1 MHTLTGSGGPN
12 GGATGGAT
20 GAAGGTTA
28 GGPRQGVGPHRIV
41 APLGPYAPEGGPG
54 ADGPQFHLAFS
65 EPLGRVVVLMTPP
78 AALAA
83 DPGFRVRFASE
94 AGTSARLAGP
104 AAAPVA
110 GVAPQ
115 DEEPWVAYDCAP
127 ALPLPAALAAHG
139 GPLPVPYVCQVG
151 VSLAAAVL
159 QAHAQGLV
167 YAGLTPA
174 AVLLTAAGPRLVAY
188 GAVRAAAPGDGPR
201 TAVPGLPPAWLPP
214 EQHAGGVPRPL
225 GDIYALG
232 VVLAYAA
239 TGAHSPDPGAVPEPL
254 AAVLAGCLAPDPAQR
269 PRADALLQQL
279 QQAQQALPAE
289 PGQEQ
294 VPGAV
299 AAALAAQVPALPA
312 QGPLTPPPG
321 PGAPG
326 GPGGPPL
333 PGQTPD
339 TSAGAGLGETSVS
352 PARPG
357 RRALLR
363 GLAFGAAGL
372 AVGGGGVYA
381 YRRATK
387 EDPPVYR
394 TTPAKG
400 APPKPLWQYPLQGQE
415 ARVVSLIGRIAVV
428 QTMGALTA
436 VNVRT
441 GKKAW
446 DSDVFADAPLID
458 LGRGEALVTGTLSG
472 IEVVEL
478 AGGKSKGPIEEYS
491 LNSKLA
497 LQEAVG
503 AADGILYFLATV
515 GSDLEKFAMV
525 AYDTRKGEE
534 VWNKPLPE
542 GYGDLSDTPLSDG
555 ERMKIRGRELLIPSA
570 PTSGFA
576 FTYLA
581 LDRRSGDKAWEQKF
595 EDIKD
600 YDGPGTF
607 ATDAGT
613 LVSPDNEADTL
624 RGFEMR
630 GAKKLW
636 ERPTK
641 EHFFSEL
648 TDARSRVLYG
658 TQGAA
663 VTALSVQNG
672 KPVWRTPVY
681 SGGRFD
687 VTDVVLSGTG
697 RTLFYSNDAEV
708 QAFDT
713 RDGAP
718 LWRFATV
725 SEGGSSSDDG
735 PGVSGRVLA
744 ADDGIALVLSKDAL
758 YALPVD

>member
-1 MHTLTGSGGPN
+1 MQTLTG
-12 GGATGGAT
+12 
-20 GAAGGTTA
+20 AGGTA
-28 GGPRQGVGPHRIV
+28 GGGTQQTVGPHRVV
-41 APLGPYAPEGGPG
+41 APLGPYGPEGGPD
-54 ADGPQFHLAFS
+54 ADGSRFHLAFS

-139 GPLPVPYVCQVG
+139 GPLPLPYVCQLG

-174 AVLLTAAGPRLVAY
+174 AVLLTSAGPRLVAY
-188 GAVRAAAPGDGPR
+188 GAVRAAAPGEGPR

-239 TGAHSPDPGAVPEPL
+239 TGGHSPDPGALPEPL
-254 AAVLAGCLAPDPAQR
+254 AGVVAGCLAGDPAQR

-279 QQAQQALPAE
+279 QQVQQALPAE

-294 VPGAV
+294 LPGAV
-299 AAALAAQVPALPA
+299 AAALAAQPPALPA
-312 QGPLTPPPG
+312 PGPPAPPPPG

-326 GPGGPPL
+326 SPDGPGG
-333 PGQTPD
+333 TPH
-339 TSAGAGLGETSVS
+339 TAAGADAGETSVPPPR
-352 PARPG
+352 PA

-381 YRRATK
+381 YRRATE

-415 ARVVSLIGRIAVV
+415 AAKISVIGKIAVV
-428 QTMGALTA
+428 ETMGALTA
-436 VNVRT
+436 VHVRT

-446 DSDVFADAPLID
+446 DSDVFAGGHLID
-458 LGRGEALVTGTLSG
+458 LGGGRALVPVSLGG
-472 IEVVEL
+472 NEVIDVTD
-478 AGGKSKGPIEEYS
+478 GKSKGAIEKYS
-491 LNSKLA
+491 LNSKLSY
-497 LQEAVG
+497 QEPVG
-503 AADGILYFLATV
+503 GADGVFYFLGV
-515 GSDLEKFAMV
+515 ESDQESFHAV
-525 AYDTRKGEE
+525 AYDTKKRKEL
-534 VWNKPLPE
+534 WRTPLPE
-542 GYGDLSDTPLSDG
+542 GYGDLSDNPISDG
-555 ERMKIRGRELLIPSA
+555 DHAKLRGGRVLIPSA
-570 PTSGFA
+570 PTAGFK

-581 LDRRSGDKAWEQKF
+581 LDMRGGDKVWERKYK
-595 EDIKD
+595 EIED
-600 YDGPGTF
+600 YDGPSTY
-607 ATDAGT
+607 ATPAGV
-613 LVSPDNEADTL
+613 LVSPNKESGQL
-624 RGFEMR
+624 RGYDLR
-630 GAKKLW
+630 GGERLW
-636 ERPTK
+636 EQPMK

-658 TQGAA
+658 SQGAHMAA
-663 VTALSVQNG
+663 VSVKNG
-672 KPVWRTPVY
+672 KRLWRTPVY
-681 SGGRFD
+681 AGNQYD

-697 RTLFYSNDAEV
+697 RTIFYSNDAEV
-708 QAFDT
+708 QAFNT
-713 RDGAP
+713 RDGSP

-725 SEGGSSSDDG
+725 SEAGGSTTDG
-735 PGVSGRVLA
+735 PGVSGRVLGA
-744 ADDGIALVLSKDAL
+744 GDGIALVMSKDAL

>member
-1 MHTLTGSGGPN
+1 MHTLTGA
-12 GGATGGAT
+12 GGATGGST
-20 GAAGGTTA
+20 GGTTA
-28 GGPRQGVGPHRIV
+28 GGPQQTVGPHRIV
-41 APLGPYAPEGGPG
+41 APLGPYGPEGGPD
-54 ADGPQFHLAFS
+54 ADGPRFHLAFS

-78 AALAA
+78 AALAG

-139 GPLPVPYVCQVG
+139 GPLPLPYVCQLG

-174 AVLLTAAGPRLVAY
+174 AVLLTSAGPRLVAY

-239 TGAHSPDPGAVPEPL
+239 TGDPAPDPGALPEPL
-254 AAVLAGCLAPDPAQR
+254 AGVVAGCLAGDPAQR

-279 QQAQQALPAE
+279 QQVQRALPAE

-294 VPGAV
+294 LPGAV
-299 AAALAAQVPALPA
+299 AAALTAQLPALPA

-326 GPGGPPL
+326 GPTGPGG
-333 PGQTPD
+333 PGQTPH
-339 TSAGAGLGETSVS
+339 TAAGAGAGETSVPPPR
-352 PARPG
+352 PA

-415 ARVVSLIGRIAVV
+415 AAKVSLIGKIAVV
-428 QTMGALTA
+428 ETMGALTA

-446 DSDVFADAPLID
+446 DSDVFADGGLID
-458 LGRGEALVTGTLSG
+458 LGRGQVLVIPTIGG
-472 IEVVEL
+472 MEVVDL
-478 AGGKSKGPIEEYS
+478 AGGKSKGAIEDYT
-491 LNSKLA
+491 LNSKMSF
-497 LQEAVG
+497 QEAVG
-503 AADGILYFLATV
+503 AVDGILYFLATR
-515 GSDLEKFAMV
+515 GSDLEEFSMV
-525 AYDTRKGEE
+525 AYDTRKREE

-542 GYGDLSDTPLSDG
+542 GYGDLNDNPLSDG
-555 ERMKIRGRELLIPSA
+555 ERMKVRGRELLIPSA
-570 PTSGFA
+570 PTSGFD

-581 LDRRSGDKAWEQKF
+581 LDRRSGDKAWEQKY
-595 EDIKD
+595 EGIED
-600 YDGPGTF
+600 YDGPSTF
-607 ATDAGT
+607 VTGAGM
-613 LVSPDNEADTL
+613 LVSPSNDADML
-624 RGFEMR
+624 RGFETR
-630 GAKKLW
+630 GAKKVW
-636 ERPTK
+636 EQPMK
-641 EHFFSEL
+641 EHFFAEL

-658 TQGAA
+658 TQGAQ
-663 VTALSVQNG
+663 VTAISVKNG
-672 KPVWRTPVY
+672 KRLWRTPVY

-687 VTDVVLSGTG
+687 VTDIVLSGTG
-697 RTLFYSNDAEV
+697 RTIFYSNDAEV

-713 RDGAP
+713 RDGSP

-725 SEGGSSSDDG
+725 SEAGGSSDEG

-744 ADDGIALVLSKDAL
+744 ADDGVALVMSKDAL

>member
-1 MHTLTGSGGPN
+1 MHTMTGSGGP
-12 GGATGGAT
+12 TGGAT
-20 GAAGGTTA
+20 GATGGSTA
-28 GGPRQGVGPHRIV
+28 GGPQQTVGPHRIV

-65 EPLGRVVVLMTPP
+65 GPLGRVVVLMTPP

-139 GPLPVPYVCQVG
+139 GPLPLPYVCQVG

-174 AVLLTAAGPRLVAY
+174 AVLLTSAGPRLVAY

-239 TGAHSPDPGAVPEPL
+239 TGAHSPDPGALPEPL
-254 AAVLAGCLAPDPAQR
+254 ASVVAGCLAGDPAQR

-279 QQAQQALPAE
+279 QQAQQALSAE

-299 AAALAAQVPALPA
+299 AAALTAQLPSLPA

-326 GPGGPPL
+326 GPPV
-333 PGQTPD
+333 PGQTPH
-339 TSAGAGLGETSVS
+339 TSAGAGVGETSVPPPR
-352 PARPG
+352 PA

-381 YRRATK
+381 YRRATE

-400 APPKPLWQYPLQGQE
+400 APPKPLWQYSLQGQE
-415 ARVVSLIGRIAVV
+415 ADEVSVVARTAVV
-428 QTMGALTA
+428 ETMGALTA
-436 VNVRT
+436 VNLRT

-446 DSDVFADAPLID
+446 DSDVFAEGRLVD
-458 LGRGEALVTGTLSG
+458 LGGGRALLPIQGGSLETVDVADGKSKGSVDDYALGSKLAFQAPIGVVEGIFYFLAVRGEALEDFSV
-472 IEVVEL
+472 
-478 AGGKSKGPIEEYS
+478 
-491 LNSKLA
+491 
-497 LQEAVG
+497 
-503 AADGILYFLATV
+503 
-515 GSDLEKFAMV
+515 V
-525 AYDTRKGEE
+525 AYDTAKREE
-534 VWNKPLPE
+534 VWNKPLPK
-542 GYGDLSDTPLSDG
+542 GFGALGDALGDG
-555 ERMKIRGRELLIPSA
+555 ERAKVRGRELLVPSA
-570 PTSGFA
+570 PTSGSD

-581 LDRRSGDKAWEQKF
+581 LDRRSGEKAWEKKF
-595 EDIKD
+595 AGIKD
-600 YDGPGTF
+600 YDGPSTY
-607 ATDAGT
+607 ATDAGI
-613 LVSPDNEADTL
+613 LVSPDNESDTL
-624 RGFEMR
+624 RGFDMR
-630 GAKKLW
+630 GGEKVW
-636 ERPTK
+636 ERPMK
-641 EHFFSEL
+641 EHFFAEL
-648 TDARSRVLYG
+648 PDARSRVLYG
-658 TQGAA
+658 TQGARM
-663 VTALSVQNG
+663 TALSVKNG
-672 KPVWRTPVY
+672 KPAWSTPVY

-687 VTDVVLSGTG
+687 VTNIVLSGTG
-697 RTLFYSNDAEV
+697 GTLFYSNDAEV
-708 QAFDT
+708 QAFDA
-713 RDGAP
+713 RDGKP

-725 SEGGSSSDDG
+725 SEAGSSTDGG

-744 ADDGIALVLSKDAL
+744 AGDGIALVLSKDAL

>member
-12 GGATGGAT
+12 GGATGT
-20 GAAGGTTA
+20 TVGGQ
-28 GGPRQGVGPHRIV
+28 RRVGPHRIV
-41 APLGPYAPEGGPG
+41 APLGGFAPEGGPP
-54 ADGPQFHLAFS
+54 DGPQFHLAFS

-115 DEEPWVAYDCAP
+115 EEEPWVAYDCAP

-139 GPLPVPYVCQVG
+139 GPLPVPYVCRLG

-225 GDIYALG
+225 GDIHALG

-239 TGAHSPDPGAVPEPL
+239 TGAPSPDLAGVPEPL
-254 AAVLAGCLAPDPAQR
+254 ASVLAGCLAQDPAQR
-269 PRADALLQQL
+269 PRADALLQHL

-289 PGQEQ
+289 PGQEE

-299 AAALAAQVPALPA
+299 AAALTAQLPALPA

-321 PGAPG
+321 PG
-326 GPGGPPL
+326 GPGGPPA
-333 PGQTPD
+333 PGQTPE
-339 TSAGAGLGETSVS
+339 TSAGAGAGQTAVPPS
-352 PARPG
+352 RPG

-372 AVGGGGVYA
+372 TVGGGGVYA

-387 EDPPVYR
+387 EEPPVYR

-400 APPKPLWQYPLQGQE
+400 AAPTPLWQYSLQGQE
-415 ARVVSLIGRIAVV
+415 ADGVSLIGRIAAVE
-428 QTMGALTA
+428 TMGALTA

-446 DSDVFADAPLID
+446 DSDVFADGGLID
-458 LGRGEALVTGTLSG
+458 LGRGQALVISTFSAME
-472 IEVVEL
+472 IVDL
-478 AGGKSKGPIEEYS
+478 AGGKSKGAIEDYS
-491 LNSKLA
+491 ANGKLSF
-497 LQEAVG
+497 QEAVG
-503 AADGILYFLATV
+503 AVDGIVYFLATR
-515 GSDLEKFAMV
+515 GADLEEFAMV
-525 AYDTRKGEE
+525 AYDTRKREE

-542 GYGDLSDTPLSDG
+542 GYGDLNDNPLSDG
-555 ERMKIRGRELLIPSA
+555 ERMKVRGRELFIPSA
-570 PTSGFA
+570 PTSGFD
-576 FTYLA
+576 FSYLV
-581 LDRRSGDKAWEQKF
+581 LDRRSGEKAWEQKF
-595 EDIKD
+595 EGIED
-600 YDGPGTF
+600 YDGPSSF
-607 ATDAGT
+607 ATEAGM
-613 LVSPDNEADTL
+613 LVSPKNEGDTL

-630 GAKKLW
+630 GAKKVW
-636 ERPTK
+636 EHPMK
-641 EHFFSEL
+641 EHFSGEL

-658 TQGAA
+658 TQGAE
-663 VTALSVQNG
+663 VTALSVRSG

-687 VTDVVLSGTG
+687 VTNVVLSGTG
-697 RTLFYSNDAEV
+697 GTLFYSNDAEV

-713 RDGAP
+713 RDGSP

-725 SEGGSSSDDG
+725 SEAGGATDDG
-735 PGVSGRVLA
+735 TGVSGRVLA

>member
-1 MHTLTGSGGPN
+1 MHTLTG
-12 GGATGGAT
+12 GGATGSST
-20 GAAGGTTA
+20 GGTTA
-28 GGPRQGVGPHRIV
+28 GGPQQTVGPHRVV
-41 APLGPYAPEGGPG
+41 APLGPYGPEGGPD
-54 ADGPQFHLAFS
+54 ADGPRFHLAFS

-78 AALAA
+78 AALAG

-139 GPLPVPYVCQVG
+139 GPLPLPYVCRLG

-174 AVLLTAAGPRLVAY
+174 AVLLTSAGPRLVAY
-188 GAVRAAAPGDGPR
+188 GSVRAAAPGDGPR

-239 TGAHSPDPGAVPEPL
+239 TGAHSPDPGALPEPL
-254 AAVLAGCLAPDPAQR
+254 AEAVAGCLAGDAGRR
-269 PRADALLQQL
+269 PRADALLRQL
-279 QQAQQALPAE
+279 QQVEQAQQVQPAE

-294 VPGAV
+294 LPGAV
-299 AAALAAQVPALPA
+299 AAALTAQLPALPA

-326 GPGGPPL
+326 GPGGPTG
-333 PGQTPD
+333 PGQLQHTA
-339 TSAGAGLGETSVS
+339 AGAGAGETAVS
-352 PARPG
+352 PPRPAR
-357 RRALLR
+357 RTLLR

-381 YRRATK
+381 YRRATE

-400 APPKPLWQYPLQGQE
+400 APPRPLWQYPLQGQE
-415 ARVVSLIGRIAVV
+415 AAKVSLIGKIAVV
-428 QTMGALTA
+428 ETLGALTA

-446 DSDVFADAPLID
+446 DSDVFADGNLID
-458 LGRGEALVTGTLSG
+458 LGGGLAVVPQSLAG
-472 IEVVEL
+472 IAIIDV
-478 AGGKSKGPIEEYS
+478 AGGKSKGTIEDYTA
-491 LNSKLA
+491 NSKVSY
-497 LQEAVG
+497 QEPIG
-503 AADGILYFLATV
+503 AADGVFYFMGV
-515 GSDLEKFAMV
+515 ESGKLEDFHTV
-525 AYDTRKGEE
+525 AYDTKKRKEA
-534 VWNKPLPE
+534 WRTPLPK
-542 GYGDLSDTPLSDG
+542 GFGDLSDNPISDG
-555 ERMKIRGRELLIPSA
+555 DHAKLRGGEVLIPSA
-570 PTSGFA
+570 PTSGFD

-581 LDRRSGDKAWEQKF
+581 LDMRGGDKAWEQKY
-595 EDIKD
+595 DGIKD
-600 YDGPGTF
+600 YDGPSTY
-607 ATDAGT
+607 ATGAGV
-613 LVSPDNEADTL
+613 LVSPSNDADKL
-624 RGFEMR
+624 RGFELR
-630 GAKKLW
+630 GAKNLW
-636 ERPTK
+636 EQPMK
-641 EHFFSEL
+641 EHFFAEL
-648 TDARSRVLYG
+648 TDPKSRVLYG
-658 TQGAA
+658 TQEAHVVA
-663 VTALSVQNG
+663 ISVKNG
-672 KPVWRTPVY
+672 KRLWRTPVY

-687 VTDVVLSGTG
+687 VTDIVLSGTG

-713 RDGAP
+713 RDGSP

-725 SEGGSSSDDG
+725 SEAGGSSTDG
-735 PGVSGRVLA
+735 TGISGRVLA
-744 ADDGIALVLSKDAL
+744 AGDGIALVLSKDAL

>member
-1 MHTLTGSGGPN
+1 MHTLTGSGGHN
-12 GGATGGAT
+12 GGATG
-20 GAAGGTTA
+20 TA
-28 GGPRQGVGPHRIV
+28 GGAHTGGPQQRVGPHRIV
-41 APLGPYAPEGGPG
+41 APLGPYGQEGGPG

-94 AGTSARLAGP
+94 AGTSARLAGH

-139 GPLPVPYVCQVG
+139 GPLPVPYVCQLG

-174 AVLLTAAGPRLVAY
+174 AVLLTSAGPRLVAY

-214 EQHAGGVPRPL
+214 EQQAGGVPRPL

-232 VVLAYAA
+232 AVLAYAA
-239 TGAHSPDPGAVPEPL
+239 TGAHSPDPGALPEPL
-254 AAVLAGCLAPDPAQR
+254 ASVLAGCLAGDPAQR

-279 QQAQQALPAE
+279 QQVQQALPAE

-294 VPGAV
+294 LPGAV
-299 AAALAAQVPALPA
+299 AAALTAQLPSLPA
-312 QGPLTPPPG
+312 QGPLTPAPG

-326 GPGGPPL
+326 GPPAVGG
-333 PGQTPD
+333 TPD
-339 TSAGAGLGETSVS
+339 TSAGAGVGETSVPPS
-352 PARPG
+352 RPE

-400 APPKPLWQYPLQGQE
+400 AAPKPLWHYSLQGQE
-415 ARVVSLIGRIAVV
+415 ARAISLIGKIAVV
-428 QTMGALTA
+428 ETMGALTA

-446 DSDVFADAPLID
+446 DSDVFADGKLVD
-458 LGRGEALVTGTLSG
+458 LGRGRALVISSLDGM
-472 IEVVEL
+472 EVVEL
-478 AGGKSKGPIEEYS
+478 AGGKSKGAIEGYS
-491 LNSKLA
+491 LGSKLSF
-497 LQEAVG
+497 QEAAG
-503 AADGILYFLATV
+503 AADGIVYFLATV
-515 GSDLEKFAMV
+515 GEDLEKFAMV

-534 VWNKPLPE
+534 VWQKPLPE
-542 GYGDLSDTPLSDG
+542 GYGDLSDNPLSDG
-555 ERMKIRGRELLIPSA
+555 ETMKVRGRELLIPSA
-570 PTSGFA
+570 PTSGFD

-581 LDRRSGDKAWEQKF
+581 LDRRTGEKAWEQKF
-595 EDIKD
+595 EGIED
-600 YDGPGTF
+600 YDGPSTF

-613 LVSPDNEADTL
+613 LFSPNNEADTL

-636 ERPTK
+636 EHPMK
-641 EHFFSEL
+641 EHFFAEL

-658 TQGAA
+658 TQGAQ

-672 KPVWRTPVY
+672 KRVWSTPVY
-681 SGGRFD
+681 SGGKFD
-687 VTDVVLSGTG
+687 VTDVLLSGTG
-697 RTLFYSNDAEV
+697 STLFYSNDAEV
-708 QAFDT
+708 QAFRT

-725 SEGGSSSDDG
+725 SEPGAASDDG

-744 ADDGIALVLSKDAL
+744 ADDGIALVRSKDAL

>member
-1 MHTLTGSGGPN
+1 MHTLTGAGGP
-12 GGATGGAT
+12 
-20 GAAGGTTA
+20 AGSTA
-28 GGPRQGVGPHRIV
+28 GGPRQTVGPHRIV
-41 APLGPYAPEGGPG
+41 APLGPYAPEGAPG
-54 ADGPQFHLAFS
+54 TRGAYGADDADGPRFHLAFS

-78 AALAA
+78 AALAG

-139 GPLPVPYVCQVG
+139 GPLPLPYVCRLG

-188 GAVRAAAPGDGPR
+188 GAVRAAAPGEGPR

-239 TGAHSPDPGAVPEPL
+239 TGAHSPDPGVLPEPL
-254 AAVLAGCLAPDPAQR
+254 AGIVAGCLAQDPARR

-294 VPGAV
+294 LPGAV
-299 AAALAAQVPALPA
+299 AAALTAQLPALPA
-312 QGPLTPPPG
+312 QGPLTPSPG
-321 PGAPG
+321 PGGLPVPG
-326 GPGGPPL
+326 R
-333 PGQTPD
+333 TPD
-339 TSAGAGLGETSVS
+339 TAAGAGAGETSVPPQR
-352 PARPG
+352 PA

-400 APPKPLWQYPLQGQE
+400 AAPKPLWHYSLQGQE
-415 ARVVSLIGRIAVV
+415 ARKVSLIGKIAVV

-446 DSDVFADAPLID
+446 GSDVFADGDLTD
-458 LGRGEALVTGTLSG
+458 LGGGLALFPEQIGGLAI
-472 IEVVEL
+472 IEI
-478 AGGKSKGPIEEYS
+478 AGGKSKGAIEDYS
-491 LNSKLA
+491 LNSKVSY
-497 LQEAVG
+497 QETIG
-503 AADGILYFLATV
+503 AADGVFYFMGAES
-515 GSDLEKFAMV
+515 GKLEDFHAV
-525 AYDTRKGEE
+525 AYDTRKRKE
-534 VWNKPLPE
+534 VWSTPLPK
-542 GYGDLSDTPLSDG
+542 GFGDLSDNAISDG
-555 ERMKIRGRELLIPSA
+555 DHAKLRGREVLIPSA
-570 PTSGFA
+570 PTSGFD

-581 LDRRSGDKAWEQKF
+581 LDARSGDKAWEQKY
-595 EDIKD
+595 DGLND
-600 YDGPGTF
+600 YDGSSTF
-607 ATDAGT
+607 ATGAGI
-613 LVSPDNEADTL
+613 LVAPQNEADKL
-624 RGFEMR
+624 RGYEMR
-630 GAKKLW
+630 GGKKAW
-636 ERPTK
+636 EQPMK
-641 EHFFSEL
+641 EHFFAEL
-648 TDARSRVLYG
+648 TDPRSRVLYG
-658 TQGAA
+658 TAGAHMAA
-663 VTALSVQNG
+663 VSVKNG
-672 KPVWRTPVY
+672 KRLWRTPVY
-681 SGGRFD
+681 SGGQFD
-687 VTDVVLSGTG
+687 VTNVVLSGTG

-713 RDGAP
+713 RDGSP

-725 SEGGSSSDDG
+725 SEAGGSADDG
-735 PGVSGRVLA
+735 TGVSGRVLA
-744 ADDGIALVLSKDAL
+744 AGDGIALVMSKDAL

>member
-1 MHTLTGSGGPN
+1 MQTLTGSGGH
-12 GGATGGAT
+12 TGGAT
-20 GAAGGTTA
+20 GTTVGGQE
-28 GGPRQGVGPHRIV
+28 RVGPHRIV
-41 APLGPYAPEGGPG
+41 APLGTSGPEAGSGAGGPR
-54 ADGPQFHLAFS
+54 FHLAYS

-78 AALAA
+78 EALAA

-127 ALPLPAALAAHG
+127 ALPLPAALAAQG
-139 GPLPVPYVCQVG
+139 GPLPVPYVCQLG

-225 GDIYALG
+225 GDVYALG

-239 TGAHSPDPGAVPEPL
+239 TGAHSPDPAALPEPL
-254 AAVLAGCLAPDPAQR
+254 ASVLVGCLARDPAQR

-279 QQAQQALPAE
+279 QQAQQTLPAE
-289 PGQEQ
+289 PGQQQ

-299 AAALAAQVPALPA
+299 AAALTAQLPSLPA
-312 QGPLTPPPG
+312 QGPLAPPPG
-321 PGAPG
+321 PGEPG
-326 GPGGPPL
+326 GPGGPPA
-333 PGQTPD
+333 PGQTPE
-339 TSAGAGLGETSVS
+339 TSAGAGAGETSV
-352 PARPG
+352 PPPRPG

-372 AVGGGGVYA
+372 AAGGGGVYA

-400 APPKPLWQYPLQGQE
+400 AAPTPLWHYSLQGQE
-415 ARVVSLIGRIAVV
+415 ADSISLLGKIAVV
-428 QTMGALTA
+428 ETMGALTA

-446 DSDVFADAPLID
+446 DSDVFADGGLFD
-458 LGRGEALVTGTLSG
+458 LGRGQVLLIPMFGPM
-472 IEVVEL
+472 EVVDI
-478 AGGKSKGPIEEYS
+478 AGGKSKGAIDDYAVDG
-491 LNSKLA
+491 KLSF
-497 LQEAVG
+497 QEAVG
-503 AADGILYFLATV
+503 AVDGIVYFLATR
-515 GSDLEKFAMV
+515 GSDMEEFSMV

-542 GYGDLSDTPLSDG
+542 GYGDLNDNPLSDG

-570 PTSGFA
+570 PTSGFD
-576 FTYLA
+576 FSYLA

-595 EDIKD
+595 AGIED
-600 YDGPGTF
+600 YDGPSTF
-607 ATDAGT
+607 ATGAGI
-613 LVSPDNEADTL
+613 LVSPKNEGDTL

-636 ERPTK
+636 EHPMK
-641 EHFFSEL
+641 EHFSGEL
-648 TDARSRVLYG
+648 TDTRSRVLYG
-658 TQGAA
+658 TQGAE
-663 VTALSVQNG
+663 VTALSVKNG
-672 KPVWRTPVY
+672 KRVWRTPVY

-697 RTLFYSNDAEV
+697 GTLFYSNDAEV

-725 SEGGSSSDDG
+725 SEGGGSSGDG
-735 PGVSGRVLA
+735 TGVSGRVLA